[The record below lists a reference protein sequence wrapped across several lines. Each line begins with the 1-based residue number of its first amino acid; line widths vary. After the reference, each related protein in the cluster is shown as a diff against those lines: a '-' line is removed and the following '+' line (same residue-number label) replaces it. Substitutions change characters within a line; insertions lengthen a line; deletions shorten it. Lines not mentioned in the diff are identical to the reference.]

1 MQLLA
6 RYNWP
11 MSPDSSRPRPDAR
24 TVVLALVA
32 VLVVGCSILAF
43 VPQRNAPFSGA
54 FLLAWLYCVGLGAG
68 SAADL

>member
-1 MQLLA
+1 
-6 RYNWP
+6 
-11 MSPDSSRPRPDAR
+11 
-24 TVVLALVA
+24 VLALVA